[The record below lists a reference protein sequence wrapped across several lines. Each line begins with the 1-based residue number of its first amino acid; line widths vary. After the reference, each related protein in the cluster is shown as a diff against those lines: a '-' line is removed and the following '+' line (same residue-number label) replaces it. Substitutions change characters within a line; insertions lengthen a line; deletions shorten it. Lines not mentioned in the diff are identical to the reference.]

1 MNVSFVVPS
10 WHYLANPFKIQP
22 YWELYY
28 ATILRDK
35 LSSNAKVDLIDL
47 RGLKSED
54 LQDQINSIEQK
65 DFYCYWILKSGDAIE
80 IYSLAK
86 ILKKKYPNSIHIAGG
101 THVDKLP
108 DECEKHF
115 DHIIVGPGE
124 NNFYNAIIN
133 KDKKKY
139 IDTYKNVSFESTPYP
154 DRSLLPYK
162 NIISNEMF
170 TQYGDMNATM
180 LYFSRGCFYRC
191 SYCVYNTPNMLQAR
205 SKKMMIDEL
214 NHLKNDY
221 KVEAVL
227 LKDEIAIN
235 PKKQVYENQI
245 EAFGQSGLKW
255 RGQTTSIA
263 TYEQLKLAKDSGC
276 MELAVGVETVD
287 DNVMKTINKQWQ
299 NQDTI
304 RRFIENAKKAEIK
317 IKICLILGLPGEP
330 EDITKKTISFLSETK
345 PDYVAVSGFCPIP
358 GSPIFMNP
366 EKYGIKTIDNDWS
379 KHAHLLFRF
388 AEEEEVGIPFE
399 YSEDTPW
406 GRGFTKS
413 EIVNNIKELQSWLN
427 NNSMVY

>member
-1 MNVSFVVPS
+1 
-10 WHYLANPFKIQP
+10 
-22 YWELYY
+22 
-28 ATILRDK
+28 
-35 LSSNAKVDLIDL
+35 
-47 RGLKSED
+47 
-54 LQDQINSIEQK
+54 
-65 DFYCYWILKSGDAIE
+65 
-80 IYSLAK
+80 
-86 ILKKKYPNSIHIAGG
+86 
-101 THVDKLP
+101 
-108 DECEKHF
+108 
-115 DHIIVGPGE
+115 
-124 NNFYNAIIN
+124 
-133 KDKKKY
+133 
-139 IDTYKNVSFESTPYP
+139 
-154 DRSLLPYK
+154 
-162 NIISNEMF
+162 MF